1 MPTVPGAGLFR
12 DIAKLPRSDG
22 AFRHAD
28 RFRRAAIDLIKREGL
43 LAAAYRFRIVP
54 LDEPPGDVLR
64 AGGEVL
70 DAARL
75 IPDSGQ
81 LTALAC
87 GVCTLGGRI
96 ERRLTAL
103 VAERRISLALAL
115 DKVANDL
122 LFVLVRRAQDR
133 FVAEAR
139 KHQLT
144 VAGELRAGDPGL
156 PLHAQA
162 AVWRLS
168 GGDSIGVTVT
178 EGQALRPL
186 KSISMVLGV
195 GIDLPAAHWSRCDDC
210 PSAPKCR
217 MSGLAAPRESP
228 SGAP

>member
-1 MPTVPGAGLFR
+1 MPTIPGAGLLR
-12 DIAKLPRSDG
+12 DIAKMPCSG
-22 AFRHAD
+22 TAFRHAE
-28 RFRRAAIDLIKREGL
+28 RFRRAAIDLIEREGL
-43 LAAAYRFRIVP
+43 LAPAYRVRIIP
-54 LDEPPGDVLR
+54 LDAPPDNVLR
-64 AGGEVL
+64 VGGEVL

-75 IPDSGQ
+75 IPDNGQ

-87 GVCTLGGRI
+87 GVCTLGPGI
-96 ERRLTAL
+96 ERRLTTL
-103 VAERRISLALAL
+103 VAERRRSLALAL

-133 FVAEAR
+133 LIAEAR
-139 KHQLT
+139 TLQLT

-156 PLHAQA
+156 PLDAQS

-168 GGDSIGVTVT
+168 GGNSIGVTVT

-195 GIDLPAAHWSRCDDC
+195 GIDLPAVHWSRCDDC

-217 MSGLAAPRESP
+217 MSATPREGL